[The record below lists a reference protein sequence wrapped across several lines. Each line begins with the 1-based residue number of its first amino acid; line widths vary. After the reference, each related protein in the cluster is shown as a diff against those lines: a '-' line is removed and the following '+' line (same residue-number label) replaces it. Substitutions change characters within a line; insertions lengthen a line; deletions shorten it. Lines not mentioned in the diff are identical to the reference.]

1 MAAGQIFKF
10 VIKGGKQFMGTNSKS
25 IADDLVKQGGKRV
38 PKNKVPD
45 GANVKKAP
53 STPNPRSSKG
63 TYTRPQPPA
72 ARPKT
77 TAPARPKAPAKAP
90 SKPSTQTTAPAR
102 PKPKT
107 KAPAMPTSGS
117 RYTGGRG
124 KGRGKP
130 PLMPKSM
137 VRERPNIP
145 PKPKGSAPALLR
157 DSVRPEAPEIDKD
170 SIRDTTKKGPET
182 RRAPSK
188 KTDTVN
194 PGPSKR
200 GKPSKK
206 TDTVNPGPSKRG
218 KPTKTKKMSPGSSP
232 KPKLRPDT
240 KKTNK
245 RSTSPKPKLDPLK
258 GWSESRR
265 KALKSDK
272 IGKDAGDGMVWIV
285 EGNSN
290 GLTRVKPSDPR
301 VAEQKRLKKFL

>member
-1 MAAGQIFKF
+1 MAAGQLFKF
-10 VIKGGKQFMGTNSKS
+10 IVKVGKQFMGTNSKS

-38 PKNKVPD
+38 PKNKVPES
-45 GANVKKAP
+45 ATVKKAP
-53 STPNPRSSKG
+53 SVPNPKSSKG

-77 TAPARPKAPAKAP
+77 TAPAKPKAPAKAP

-137 VRERPNIP
+137 VRERPNMP

-170 SIRDTTKKGPET
+170 SIRDTTKRGPST
-182 RRAPSK
+182 RTSPKAPK
-188 KTDTVN
+188 KQQ
-194 PGPSKR
+194 GPSKR
-200 GKPSKK
+200 GKPAKR
-206 TDTVNPGPSKRG
+206 PAAGPVTNESFG
-218 KPTKTKKMSPGSSP
+218 KAFA
-232 KPKLRPDT
+232 R
-240 KKTNK
+240 N
-245 RSTSPKPKLDPLK
+245 
-258 GWSESRR
+258 R
-265 KALKSDK
+265 KAGNATFTWKGNKYTTRYKEESVAQHK
-272 IGKDAGDGMVWIV
+272 KKFGV
-285 EGNSN
+285 EG
-290 GLTRVKPSDPR
+290 KY
-301 VAEQKRLKKFL
+301 